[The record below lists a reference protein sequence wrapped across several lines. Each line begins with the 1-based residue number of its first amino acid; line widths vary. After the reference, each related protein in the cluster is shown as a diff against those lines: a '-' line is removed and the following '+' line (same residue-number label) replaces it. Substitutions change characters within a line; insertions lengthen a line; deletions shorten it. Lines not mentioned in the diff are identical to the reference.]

1 MLCSNCGS
9 EELRVVSTTV
19 IDAATIRR
27 YRQCR
32 ECFHNF
38 VTHEVKTIEIIT
50 RVAASA
56 VMVSVEEFERRI
68 DKETRNN
75 GL

>member
-9 EELRVVSTTV
+9 DEIRVVSTTV

-50 RVAASA
+50 RLASSA
-56 VMVSVEEFERRI
+56 VMVSVEEFEKRLDI
-68 DKETRNN
+68 ESGKN